1 MKDLI
6 STKNIFLILHLI
18 FLEKFYLIKI
28 HMIRINFGNYYVI
41 TISIFYRKIS
51 KMKKMKIFLILSII
65 YLNARLNFYRE
76 MIKKN

>member
-1 MKDLI
+1 
-6 STKNIFLILHLI
+6 
-18 FLEKFYLIKI
+18 
-28 HMIRINFGNYYVI
+28 MIRINFGNYYVI